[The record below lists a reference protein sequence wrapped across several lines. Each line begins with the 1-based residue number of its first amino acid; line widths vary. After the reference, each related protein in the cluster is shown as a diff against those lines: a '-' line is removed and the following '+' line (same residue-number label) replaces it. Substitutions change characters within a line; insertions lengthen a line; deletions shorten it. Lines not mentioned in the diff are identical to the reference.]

1 MYNTHIMENV
11 VDPKNIVGKP
21 SPEMTS
27 ALKHQDEIQAQ
38 IKDTQAL
45 KDIASMVTNV
55 LGQGEYGLT
64 MNGVEPQQAIDSLH
78 TTTGVSVISLGR
90 RFVYGEEPR
99 LFMDKKGGLADW
111 RDRFE
116 REGHVFNAGERIS
129 VPAHVEVDKDG
140 NIALVADDQDG
151 RMADKFYPAQISN
164 EARATLER
172 YRGVAIGCVVE
183 VQGLIERDFQLS
195 DIHEYDVELE
205 PEIVIPPINP
215 TPEQVAK
222 LPRGARVITEG
233 KVLQVEVREEKD
245 KLGLTQRNSYLAVET
260 DDGRQITVPNWSDKL
275 QYDDGILENMR
286 GKSIQPGETIRI
298 TSYVHVDEKGKTIH
312 SHYSRPYLVEPV
324 TQRIDEYQALREQ
337 VGASV
342 SRLSKLLAE
351 QNFPDARQAF
361 AELRTHELTQEE
373 SNQVIA
379 SLVGF
384 SENERPIYDG
394 HERRMYW
401 AESLDKV
408 YGTQI
413 EGMTRQEFEA
423 FAREVGTGRR
433 EQTGEHCDASYAF
446 LIMHSNNYDSPTML
460 SVLSE
465 SVDERLKRLEG
476 VADEHEVS
484 FPESYMLEQSLG
496 YLSSVK
502 HPDATRKILEV
513 ARYAMSHKLY
523 DKRMERGGDW
533 GVPHKFLHLLWS
545 ATDDLKSSIR
555 ENPDNLSAIE
565 NLDELLAWQEEL
577 KPYPFCNTVVE
588 YLQQVTDMFRIV

>member
-1 MYNTHIMENV
+1 MYNIHIMENV

-27 ALKHQDEIQAQ
+27 ALKRQDEIQAQ
-38 IKDTQAL
+38 RRDEQSL
-45 KDIASMVTNV
+45 RDIVSMVNNV
-55 LGQGEYGLT
+55 SGQGEYGLT
-64 MNGVEPQQAIDSLH
+64 INNLDPQQVIDSLH
-78 TTTGVSVISLGR
+78 ASTGVSVISLAR
-90 RFVYGEEPR
+90 KYDFGEEPR
-99 LFMDKKGGLADW
+99 LFMDKKGGLSDW

-116 REGHVFNAGERIS
+116 REGHVFNAGERVS
-129 VPAHVEVDKDG
+129 VPAYVEVGKDG
-140 NIALVADDQDG
+140 KVALVADDQDG
-151 RMADKFYPAQISN
+151 RMADKFYPAEISG
-164 EARATLER
+164 EARDTLEK
-172 YRGVAIGCVVE
+172 YRGVAIGCVVK
-183 VQGLIERDFQLS
+183 VQGLVERDFQLS

-215 TPEQVAK
+215 TPEQVAN

-233 KVLQVEVREEKD
+233 KVAQVEVREEKGS
-245 KLGLTQRNSYLAVET
+245 LGLTQKNTYITVET
-260 DDGRQITVPNWSDKL
+260 ADHRQITVANWSDKL
-275 QYDDGILENMR
+275 QYDDGILENLR
-286 GKSIQPGETIRI
+286 GKGVQPGERIRI
-298 TSYVHVDEKGKTIH
+298 TSYVHVDEKGKTVH
-312 SHYSRPYLVEPV
+312 SHYSRPYLIEPV
-324 TQRIDEYQALREQ
+324 SQRVTEYQALREQ
-337 VGASV
+337 VNTGIG
-342 SRLSKLLAE
+342 RLSKLIEE
-351 QNFPDARQAF
+351 QNFSDARYAF

-373 SNQVIA
+373 SNQITA

-384 SENERPIYDG
+384 PENERPIFDG

-401 AESLDKV
+401 AESLDKA
-408 YGTQI
+408 YGTLI
-413 EGMTRQEFEA
+413 ESMTRQEFEA

-446 LIMHSNNYDSPTML
+446 LIMHSNDYHAPTML

-465 SVDERLKRLEG
+465 SVDERLKRLEA
-476 VADEHEVS
+476 VTDEREAS
-484 FPESYMLEQSLG
+484 FPERYMLEQSLG

-513 ARYAMSHKLY
+513 VRYSMSHKLY
-523 DKRMERGGDW
+523 DKRMERGDDW

-577 KPYPFCNTVVE
+577 KPYPFCDTEAE
-588 YLQQVTDMFRIV
+588 YLQQITDMFRIV